1 MSEFLKNMLD
11 NLNNYAGLFSLC
23 AVLASIIAPCI
34 IYKKENKAK
43 KQAMQDELESIQEM
57 SRFPMSMQEREFF
70 TKKSMLEKG
79 LKRD

>member
-11 NLNNYAGLFSLC
+11 NLNNYAGLFSLF
-23 AVLASIIAPCI
+23 AVLASIIVPCI

-79 LKRD
+79 LKRK